1 MAPDRADNYRAAVGA
16 APMVTP
22 KSPPPAPRRSFVSI
36 VDNSAP
42 PQIDQNRQNKVISAR
57 LRCRW
62 GAFMTKVLALRSR
75 AEQFR
80 QLAAQFPNH
89 EFREVISSLAA
100 TWENLADDRER
111 LLPSRAAD
119 QHLAPTE
126 TVARISCAEPER
138 DAEESREN
146 KT

>member
-1 MAPDRADNYRAAVGA
+1 MPGRFASFLKGR
-16 APMVTP
+16 PMRFSGQDP
-22 KSPPPAPRRSFVSI
+22 
-36 VDNSAP
+36 
-42 PQIDQNRQNKVISAR
+42 
-57 LRCRW
+57 
-62 GAFMTKVLALRSR
+62 
-75 AEQFR
+75 EQFR

-126 TVARISCAEPER
+126 TVARITYAEPER

>member
-1 MAPDRADNYRAAVGA
+1 
-16 APMVTP
+16 
-22 KSPPPAPRRSFVSI
+22 
-36 VDNSAP
+36 
-42 PQIDQNRQNKVISAR
+42 
-57 LRCRW
+57 
-62 GAFMTKVLALRSR
+62 MTKVLEFRSR

-89 EFREVISSLAA
+89 EFREVISSMAA

-126 TVARISCAEPER
+126 TVARITYAEPER

-146 KT
+146 KTQPNQPGNDERTTITLQEDPPAHAN